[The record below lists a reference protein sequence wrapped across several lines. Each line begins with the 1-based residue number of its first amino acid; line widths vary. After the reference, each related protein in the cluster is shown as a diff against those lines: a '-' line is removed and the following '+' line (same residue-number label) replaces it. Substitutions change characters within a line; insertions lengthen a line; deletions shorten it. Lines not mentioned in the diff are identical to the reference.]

1 MKNFVV
7 FGLVCFAV
15 SCGSQEKSPS
25 RTVSSEKSSGSE
37 SVAPVQQEKGLAAVI
52 NPSSF
57 ESPPVSYTFLD
68 TPDANLCVDAFIR
81 QGITLPVD
89 TVARTINVTNV
100 RVGGVSLQ
108 DMGSS
113 PVAVLN
119 IVRLQ
124 NNCSNTTFQF
134 LNPVGFYCIVR
145 NNAVYSNVTIQRRCS
160 AGLAELEPMTH
171 VTVNQAPRSC
181 GLFGWFCRDRGL
193 DGQGTQTSYN
203 SQITETPCIP

>member
-1 MKNFVV
+1 
-7 FGLVCFAV
+7 
-15 SCGSQEKSPS
+15 
-25 RTVSSEKSSGSE
+25 
-37 SVAPVQQEKGLAAVI
+37 VAEPKAPLAAVI
-52 NPSSF
+52 TPSVF
-57 ESPPVSYTFLD
+57 EAPPVSYTFLD

-81 QGITLPVD
+81 QGITLPVNA
-89 TVARTINVTNV
+89 VARTINVTNV

-119 IVRLQ
+119 IVRMQ

-134 LNPVGFYCIVR
+134 LNPIGFYCIVR
-145 NNAVYSNVTIQRRCS
+145 NNAVYSNITIQRRCS

-171 VTVNQAPRSC
+171 VTVNQPPVKHC
-181 GLFGWFCRDRGL
+181 GLFGWFCRDEGL

>member
-1 MKNFVV
+1 MEKIFLLSLFCSV
-7 FGLVCFAV
+7 V
-15 SCGSQEKSPS
+15 SCGEFQG
-25 RTVSSEKSSGSE
+25 TSEKKGTSSPGAVDPAQS
-37 SVAPVQQEKGLAAVI
+37 GYAVI
-52 NPSSF
+52 
-57 ESPPVSYTFLD
+57 PVAVGETAPASYTFLD

-81 QGITLPVD
+81 QGITLPID
-89 TVARTINVTNV
+89 TVARTINVVNV
-100 RVGGVSLQ
+100 RVGGVSIQ

-113 PVAVLN
+113 LTPVLN
-119 IVRLQ
+119 IVRMQ

-134 LNPVGFYCIVR
+134 LNPTGYYCIVK
-145 NNAVYSNVTIQRRCS
+145 NNAVFSNVTIQRRCS

-171 VTVNQAPRSC
+171 VTVNQAPVKHC